1 MRKLT
6 HTLVLASG
14 LILVACNQQNMLA
27 PAPHATASND
37 FRQENG
43 GYSGETPEM
52 KQAGTAKPSPN
63 MMLAYRYY
71 FGFSIPAKNLEAVT
85 EKALQSCRV
94 AGMGKCRIVTSSLNK
109 QSEDYLSASIEL
121 RVEPEWF
128 KTYQE
133 SLKLDSKDGGGKLTN
148 STVSSEDLTIAIS
161 DSGAK
166 LGALKTLRTRLL
178 SLLEKEG
185 SRVKD
190 LVEVERELA
199 RVQGEIEGTT
209 ARLRVLKTRVN
220 MSEVHL
226 NYETKSVAASR
237 SSFSSIGYALNNFL
251 ETVAGGVSGIIFVIA
266 YLLPWLIFGI
276 PLLWLLRKLWR
287 RRKTKNV

>member
-1 MRKLT
+1 M
-6 HTLVLASG
+6 SCG
-14 LILVACNQQNMLA
+14 
-27 PAPHATASND
+27 S
-37 FRQENG
+37 
-43 GYSGETPEM
+43 
-52 KQAGTAKPSPN
+52 SPN
-63 MMLAYRYY
+63 GLKRT
-71 FGFSIPAKNLEAVT
+71 K
-85 EKALQSCRV
+85 KALKS
-94 AGMGKCRIVTSSLNK
+94 
-109 QSEDYLSASIEL
+109 
-121 RVEPEWF
+121 
-128 KTYQE
+128 
-133 SLKLDSKDGGGKLTN
+133 DSKEGGGKLTN
-148 STVSSEDLTIAIS
+148 STVGSEDLTIAIS

-220 MSEVHL
+220 MSEVRL

-251 ETVAGGVSGIIFVIA
+251 ETFAGGISAYHVIVIA
-266 YLLPWLIFGI
+266 YVATMAY
-276 PLLWLLRKLWR
+276 LRYSASVANPQ
-287 RRKTKNV
+287 TMASA